1 VDPRFSAVQAAFT
14 ENFISRHEIGA
25 SLCIEVDGTAVV
37 DLWGGWQDEA
47 RTRPWLEDTL
57 VNVFSVGKAIASI
70 CVARLVSQGVLH
82 YDQAVAEV
90 WPDFAENGKSDI
102 TVRQLLS
109 HQAGLPAVRAP
120 LTQEAIFDWTAMCQ
134 TLAAHR
140 PWWEPGTAHGYHVNT
155 FGFLVGELVR
165 RSSGLSLGTM
175 VARDVA
181 GPLEADFFIGL
192 PDAELHR
199 VADYL
204 GLKALQPPVRPD
216 DDERL
221 MEYNAYFNPVAF
233 SGTGLVNTTRWRQAE
248 MPSTNGHATG
258 RGIMRI
264 FAALLADGRLVERA
278 VLEEATSEEVHGDDV
293 VLKRPS
299 RFGLGFQLTQAER
312 PLGPNPRAFG
322 HFGAGG
328 SLGFCDPDASLAFG
342 YAINTMGPRW
352 QNPRNRALIE
362 TCYSCL

>member
-1 VDPRFSAVQAAFT
+1 MSVREAFV
-14 ENFISRHEIGA
+14 ENFVSRDEIGA
-25 SLCIEVDGTAVV
+25 SLCVAVEGSTVV

-47 RTRPWLEDTL
+47 RARPWREDTL
-57 VNVFSVGKAIASI
+57 VNVFSVGKAVAAI
-70 CVARLVSQGVLH
+70 CVARLVGQGAIT
-82 YDQAVAEV
+82 YDQAVADV
-90 WPDFAENGKSDI
+90 WPEFAENGKADI

-120 LTQEAIFDWTAMCQ
+120 LQPESLFDWDGMCQ

-155 FGFLVGELVR
+155 FGFLIGELVR

-175 VARDVA
+175 VAREVA
-181 GPLEADFFIGL
+181 GPLEADFFIGI
-192 PDAELHR
+192 PDADLHR

-204 GLKALQPPVRPD
+204 GMQALNTPVLPD

-221 MEYNAYFNPVAF
+221 MEYNAYLNPEGL
-233 SGTGLVNTTRWRQAE
+233 SGRGLVNTTRWRQAE
-248 MPSTNGHATG
+248 MPATNGHATG

-264 FAALLADGRLVERA
+264 FAALLSDSELVERS
-278 VLEEATSEEVHGDDV
+278 VLEEATSEQVYGDD
-293 VLKRPS
+293 LILHRPS

-312 PLGPNPRAFG
+312 PLGPNPLSFG

-328 SLGFCDPDASLAFG
+328 SLGFCDPDAALAFG

-362 TCYSCL
+362 ACYSCL